1 MTYVGRTHDTT
12 DLLHRVEIRTQ
23 ATVHGEDLLI
33 NDSRNW
39 QAVEAI
45 RKCLPQLDVV
55 PPLALVVKT
64 VDTVDRR
71 ALVVAAQDEEV
82 LWVLDLVRKEEAN
95 GLEGLLPAV
104 HVIAQE
110 EVVRL
115 GREAAVLEQ
124 SEQVVVLAVD
134 IA

>member
-1 MTYVGRTHDTT
+1 M
-12 DLLHRVEIRTQ
+12 
-23 ATVHGEDLLI
+23 
-33 NDSRNW
+33 
-39 QAVEAI
+39 
-45 RKCLPQLDVV
+45 V
-55 PPLALVVKT
+55 PAK
-64 VDTVDRR
+64 
-71 ALVVAAQDEEV
+71 DEEV
-82 LWVLDLVRKEEAN
+82 LRVLDLVRKEEAN

-104 HVIAQE
+104 HVITQE

>member
-1 MTYVGRTHDTT
+1 MSQRT
-12 DLLHRVEIRTQ
+12 
-23 ATVHGEDLLI
+23 
-33 NDSRNW
+33 
-39 QAVEAI
+39 
-45 RKCLPQLDVV
+45 
-55 PPLALVVKT
+55 LVVEPVNP
-64 VDTVDRR
+64 VDAR
-71 ALVVAAQDEEV
+71 ALVVPPQHEEV
-82 LWVLDLVRKEEAN
+82 LRVLDLVRKEEAN

-104 HVIAQE
+104 HVITQE